1 MSREK
6 KKVYEK
12 IQKDFQEDTIAGY
25 KLKKDKPLLATN
37 LDNPK
42 HLDFIFNEYKK
53 EGLIPKK
60 FKTAEE
66 LRGYLQRR
74 LYAEMDGIIK
84 SDPSIKGDKG
94 FKKAY
99 FNKRKKEI
107 LEKLVQNEAISK
119 LKPAQRTPE
128 QLKQISKMKW
138 TGLPIKVN
146 SEGELS
152 FHRRY
157 FQDKVSQRVI
167 DYAESIAPGLGK
179 KWAKEMRAS
188 WNVIGER
195 NRSIKAAS
203 GIGFDIGHFIPSVL
217 DAPNVGS
224 NAAPELINPNRSKG
238 GTPFSNKR
246 SLARQL
252 AIPESW
258 MQAFTDWHL
267 REQGMDPNLLPKDY
281 QLKGGQVVDS
291 ATGYSD
297 PNAEIAKNK
306 AKFELDQQVIPEG
319 KLQPDLKIVDDK
331 VIKAAKNTPQQTILK
346 VLKNIKHTSNLIP
359 TPVKTFAKGAAA
371 TGIVGLGLI
380 DDVSA
385 SVKPFVTDYDGDEE
399 QRKLDEI
406 RAAAGWTGLYATATG
421 NIPAASMSMIGWSAA
436 TYKSWALGKD
446 KGRIE
451 DLELSVGLR
460 SSDRDRS
467 EPDVLSGAPTYD
479 SRGRRTN

>member
-1 MSREK
+1 
-6 KKVYEK
+6 
-12 IQKDFQEDTIAGY
+12 
-25 KLKKDKPLLATN
+25 
-37 LDNPK
+37 
-42 HLDFIFNEYKK
+42 
-53 EGLIPKK
+53 
-60 FKTAEE
+60 
-66 LRGYLQRR
+66 
-74 LYAEMDGIIK
+74 
-84 SDPSIKGDKG
+84 
-94 FKKAY
+94 
-99 FNKRKKEI
+99 
-107 LEKLVQNEAISK
+107 
-119 LKPAQRTPE
+119 
-128 QLKQISKMKW
+128 
-138 TGLPIKVN
+138 
-146 SEGELS
+146 
-152 FHRRY
+152 
-157 FQDKVSQRVI
+157 
-167 DYAESIAPGLGK
+167 
-179 KWAKEMRAS
+179 
-188 WNVIGER
+188 
-195 NRSIKAAS
+195 
-203 GIGFDIGHFIPSVL
+203 
-217 DAPNVGS
+217 
-224 NAAPELINPNRSKG
+224 
-238 GTPFSNKR
+238 
-246 SLARQL
+246 
-252 AIPESW
+252 
-258 MQAFTDWHL
+258 
-267 REQGMDPNLLPKDY
+267 MDPNLLPKDY

-297 PNAEIAKNK
+297 PNAEIFKNQ
-306 AKFELDQQVIPEG
+306 AKFKKDQELIDVVESYKQQGLIPPETTVVGDGTKIPQIESIDELAPYG
-319 KLQPDLKIVDDK
+319 KIQPDLKIVDDK